1 MKTIAKVLL
10 PLLMVGLTGCDAQT
24 TSEAKQVIN
33 VQPAKDKMLNLV
45 EDKMLNL
52 VENYKREKVKRIAL
66 SGLNVPYVFSG
77 MSRQGW
83 DCSGFTAYVFDLLGI
98 ELEHSATKQ
107 AFQGKPVAKP
117 GIGDLVLFS
126 YGSSKHFYH
135 ASIYIGNNKVV
146 NANAYYGKTVIES
159 LSDYKH
165 SAKKFVQVIK

>member
-10 PLLMVGLTGCDAQT
+10 PLLMVGLTGCDTQT
-24 TSEAKQVIN
+24 TGEAKQVIN
-33 VQPAKDKMLNLV
+33 VQPAK
-45 EDKMLNL
+45 DKMLNL

-117 GIGDLVLFS
+117 EIGDLVLFS
-126 YGSSKHFYH
+126 YGSSKYFYH

-159 LSDYKH
+159 LSDYKN